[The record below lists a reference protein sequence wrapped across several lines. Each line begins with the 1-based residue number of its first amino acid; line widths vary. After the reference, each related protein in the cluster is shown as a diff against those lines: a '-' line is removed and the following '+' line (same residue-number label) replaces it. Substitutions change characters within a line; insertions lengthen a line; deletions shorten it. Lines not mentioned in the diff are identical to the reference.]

1 MPVVGR
7 RNPLT
12 CHAMEW
18 FANNWPM
25 LLIGLGVFIVLSGV
39 IRKVAKLAFFGIA
52 VGVLGLIIWPMV
64 SASF

>member
-1 MPVVGR
+1 MD
-7 RNPLT
+7 
-12 CHAMEW
+12 W

-25 LLIGLGVFIVLSGV
+25 LLIGIGVFIILSGV